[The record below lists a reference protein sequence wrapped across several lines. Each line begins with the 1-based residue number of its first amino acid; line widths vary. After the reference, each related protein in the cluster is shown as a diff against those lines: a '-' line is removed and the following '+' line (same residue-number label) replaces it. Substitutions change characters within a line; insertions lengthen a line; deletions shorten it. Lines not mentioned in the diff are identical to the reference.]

1 MKKLLGLGIFLLN
14 LNFISYGQ
22 YDEKAL
28 KILDAMS
35 AKYKSFI
42 AFKASIVYSLINE
55 SEGVNENFT
64 GVITIKGDKFRL
76 VMDEQTVVNDGTT
89 IWTYLP
95 DVNEVNIDNY
105 DRDSGDISPSE
116 IYTAYQ
122 SGYKYLF
129 LEEISIGNKV
139 YEIIDLVP
147 EDAKSNQFFKVRMEI
162 SKIDKTLKSWTMF
175 DKSGNSYK
183 YSITEFDPSLNPSDS
198 FFVFDITKFK
208 DIEVI
213 DLR

>member
-22 YDEKAL
+22 YDQKAL
-28 KILDAMS
+28 VILDAMS
-35 AKYKSFI
+35 AKYKSFT
-42 AFKASIVYSLINE
+42 AFKANIVYSLVNE
-55 SEGVNENFT
+55 SEGISENFT
-64 GVITIKGDKFRL
+64 GEITIKGDKFLL
-76 VMDEQTVVNDGTT
+76 VMDEQTVINDGTT

-105 DRDSGDISPSE
+105 DPESGDISPSE
-116 IYTAYQ
+116 IYTAYK

-129 LEEISIGNKV
+129 LEEISMENNV
-139 YEIIDLVP
+139 YEIVDLVP
-147 EDAKSNQFFKVRMEI
+147 EDAKNNQFFKVRMQI
-162 SKIDKTLKSWTMF
+162 SKKDKTLKSWTMF

-198 FFVFDITKFK
+198 FFVFDVTKYK

>member
-22 YDEKAL
+22 YDQKAL
-28 KILDAMS
+28 VILDAMS
-35 AKYKSFI
+35 AKYKSFT
-42 AFKASIVYSLINE
+42 AFKANIVYSLVNE
-55 SEGVNENFT
+55 SEGISENFT
-64 GVITIKGDKFRL
+64 GEITIKGDKYLL
-76 VMDEQTVVNDGTT
+76 VMDEQTVINDGTT
-89 IWTYLP
+89 VWTYLP

-105 DRDSGDISPSE
+105 DPESGDISPSE
-116 IYTAYQ
+116 IYTAYK

-129 LEEISIGNKV
+129 LEEISMGNNV
-139 YEIIDLVP
+139 YEIVDLVP
-147 EDAKSNQFFKVRMEI
+147 EDAKNNQFFKVRMQI
-162 SKIDKTLKSWTMF
+162 SKKDKTLKSWTMF
-175 DKSGNSYK
+175 DKSGNNYK

-198 FFVFDITKFK
+198 FFVFDVTKYK

>member
-1 MKKLLGLGIFLLN
+1 MKRLLSFGIFLLS
-14 LNFISYGQ
+14 LNFISYSQ

-28 KILDAMS
+28 TILDAMS
-35 AKYKSFI
+35 AKYKSFT
-42 AFKASIVYSLINE
+42 AFKASIVYSLVNE

-116 IYTAYQ
+116 IYTAYR

-129 LEEISIGNKV
+129 LEEISMGSNV
-139 YEIIDLVP
+139 YEVIDLVP
-147 EDAKSNQFFKVRMEI
+147 EDSKNNQFYKVRMEI
-162 SKIDKTLKSWTMF
+162 SKMDKTLKSWTMF

-198 FFVFDITKFK
+198 YFVFDVTKFK